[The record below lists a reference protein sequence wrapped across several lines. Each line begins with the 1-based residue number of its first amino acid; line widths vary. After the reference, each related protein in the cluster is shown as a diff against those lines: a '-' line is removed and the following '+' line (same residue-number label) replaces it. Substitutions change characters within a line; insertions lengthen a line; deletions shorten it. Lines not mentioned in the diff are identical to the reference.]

1 MELIEFKNFKNMIK
15 FTRFFVSLM
24 TLLTVSAIVSCSSN
38 DEPKHNGNESHYCK
52 MRFNVT
58 RTGFSNETN
67 TRSATQW
74 ENGDTI
80 YLLFTSG
87 ENLVYGDAVFTDGE
101 WFVNYVG
108 SLVKD
113 QETTC
118 RAIFFESN
126 VSATHSTITLNENTA
141 IYEDIEGKYT
151 LTDGSLSV
159 TANLKPKTGRIRF
172 KGTNHEEI
180 KVYGISHYTSFNRYT
195 GEFSSTKEIIKS
207 KVESEYAPYIYGE
220 FTDTTEPRVN
230 VWKSDQG
237 FTRIFPTTIYK
248 PGESGYVTIPTTSA
262 HNGWQKNV
270 ILKVNDVEFT
280 MIPVKYSS
288 GDFLLAQTE
297 TTEELYEAIMN
308 DGNSTKLPK
317 NGLNRNG
324 WQYFISTL
332 NNITELPFNMPS
344 YEEWKL
350 AYNGGNSTNTYS
362 FSGSNNID
370 EVAWYVGNSNNTVHN
385 VATKQPNELGFYDM
399 SGNVFEFVRNTSWDS
414 YGGSFISE
422 AAYCGSGSAMDY
434 TSGDSPQMGLRL
446 AMSNK

>member
-1 MELIEFKNFKNMIK
+1 
-15 FTRFFVSLM
+15 M
-24 TLLTVSAIVSCSSN
+24 TLLTVAAIVSCSSN

-58 RTGFSNETN
+58 RTGFSDETS
-67 TRSATQW
+67 TRSASQW

-87 ENLVYGDAVFTDGE
+87 ENLVYGDAVYTDGE
-101 WFVNYVG
+101 WYVNYDG

-118 RAIFFESN
+118 HAIFFDSN
-126 VSATHSTITLNENTA
+126 VSSTHSTITLNESTA

-172 KGTNHEEI
+172 KGTNHDEI
-180 KVYGISHYTSFNRYT
+180 NVYGISHYISFNRYT

-237 FTRIFPTTIYK
+237 FTRLFSTTIYK

-262 HNGWQKNV
+262 HNGWQNNV
-270 ILKVNDVEFT
+270 VLKVNDVEFT

-308 DGNSTKLPK
+308 DGNSSKLPK
-317 NGLNRNG
+317 SGLNREA
-324 WQYFISTL
+324 WQSFISTL
-332 NNITELPFNMPS
+332 NNITNLHFDIPS

-350 AYNGGNSTNTYS
+350 AFNGGNNSNSYT

-370 EVAWYVGNSNNTVHN
+370 DVAWYAGNSNNTAHI

-399 SGNVFEFVRNTSWDS
+399 SGNVFEFVRTTGWDS
-414 YGGSFISE
+414 YGGSYNSD
-422 AAYCGSGSAMDY
+422 ASNCGVGSSIDY
-434 TSGDSPQMGLRL
+434 SNANGNKMGLRL
-446 AMSNK
+446 VMVNK